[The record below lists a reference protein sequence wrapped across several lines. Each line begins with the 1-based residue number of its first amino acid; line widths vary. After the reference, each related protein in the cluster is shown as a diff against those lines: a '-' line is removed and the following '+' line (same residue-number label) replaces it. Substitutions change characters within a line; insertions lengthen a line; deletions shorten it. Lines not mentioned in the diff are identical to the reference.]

1 MKIEKNKVVTLSYEL
16 RIMDEQGETNLI
28 ETADKEQPMVFIY
41 GLSGLPEQFE
51 EKLDGLSVGDDFD
64 FKLDAE
70 EGYGNQDD
78 NAVVDLPKQAFEI
91 EGAVPED
98 MLAIGNYIPMTD
110 SEGNQLQGRVVDVTA
125 DTVKMDFN
133 HPLAGKELYFKGKVE
148 NIREATPEEISH
160 GHVHGEGGVQH

>member
-16 RIMDEQGETNLI
+16 RIMDEQGEPSLI

-41 GLSGLPEQFE
+41 GMSGLPEQFE
-51 EKLDGLSVGDDFD
+51 EQLEGLSVGDAFD
-64 FKLDAE
+64 FKLNAE
-70 EGYGNQDD
+70 EGYGSQDE

-98 MLAIGNYIPMTD
+98 MLEIGNYIPMTD
-110 SEGNQLQGRVVDVTA
+110 SEGNQLQGRVVEVTA

-133 HPLAGKELYFKGKVE
+133 HPLAGKELFFKGTVE
-148 NIREATPEEISH
+148 NIREATQDELSH
-160 GHVHGEGGVQH
+160 GHVHGEGGVHH

>member
-98 MLAIGNYIPMTD
+98 MLAIGNFIPMTD

-148 NIREATPEEISH
+148 NIREATPEELSH

>member
-1 MKIEKNKVVTLSYEL
+1 MKIEKNKVVSLTYEL
-16 RIMDEQGETNLI
+16 RIMDEQGEPSLI

-41 GLSGLPEQFE
+41 GMSGLPEQFE
-51 EKLDGLSVGDDFD
+51 EQLDGLSVGDTFD

-70 EGYGNQDD
+70 EGYGGQDE
-78 NAVVDLPKQAFEI
+78 NAIVDLPKNAFEV

-98 MLAIGNYIPMTD
+98 MLEIGNYIPMTD
-110 SEGNQLQGRVVDVTA
+110 SEGNQLQGRVVEVTD

-148 NIREATPEEISH
+148 SIREATADELAH
-160 GHVHGEGGVQH
+160 GHVHGEGGVHH